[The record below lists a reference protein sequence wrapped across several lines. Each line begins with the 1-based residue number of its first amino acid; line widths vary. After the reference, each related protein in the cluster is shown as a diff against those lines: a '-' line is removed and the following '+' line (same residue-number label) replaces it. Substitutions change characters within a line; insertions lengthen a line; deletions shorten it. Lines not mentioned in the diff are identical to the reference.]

1 MGLPDI
7 KFCTVFLY
15 LKKIYEN
22 VNWLSMLNCLIKMIR
37 TSNNCVLFHVKKW
50 GCLLRNSWLWEFQKF
65 WLANHLRKI
74 SGKMKLVSRGTLH
87 NKKGSLDQNKQLL
100 CHGEGPKN
108 GVACYDIMAGKIRET
123 FWNNGTSGKTIW
135 SLDLAEKFAFQLLRF
150 STTLP
155 TLKNGVA
162 THKNGVA

>member
-1 MGLPDI
+1 MIWNLDLG
-7 KFCTVFLY
+7 
-15 LKKIYEN
+15 KKIVLKFGPSLPLLL
-22 VNWLSMLNCLIKMIR
+22 VNFGHLGR
-37 TSNNCVLFHVKKW
+37 A
-50 GCLLRNSWLWEFQKF
+50 KF
-65 WLANHLRKI
+65 WLANPIRKI

-123 FWNNGTSGKTIW
+123 FWNTGASGKTIW